1 MRIAFLG
8 KGGSGKTTITTSF
21 IKYLEKKGKK
31 ILAVDADVNV
41 HLKEALEMRAPF
53 LGDKFD
59 EIASYLEESKVNKN
73 IPIIG
78 TLTPSKETKF
88 INPTLEDDFI
98 KKFGT
103 VKNNIA
109 LIACG
114 TYTKKGLGV
123 SCYHSK
129 LGSLILAYNRILDNK
144 DFYVVSDMTAGTDS
158 AGTSMYAVS
167 DINVFVV
174 EPTKK
179 SIQVLND
186 YKNIIEESKNNVY
199 VIANKIESDE
209 DIEFI
214 NNNIDKNIILG
225 YVKKSNNLRKF
236 EQGDKEGLNNFVEEI
251 IDINKNILSKL
262 DRYKKDWDKY
272 YNTHKDIFIKD
283 AKEWYSEYY
292 KQDLTKYIDKDFKYS
307 EVIK

>member
-21 IKYLEKKGKK
+21 IKYLQKEGKE

-41 HLKEALEMRAPF
+41 HLKEALEMEAPF
-53 LGDKFD
+53 LGNKFD
-59 EIASYLEESKVNKN
+59 EVANYLEEDKINNK
-73 IPIIG
+73 IPVIG
-78 TLTPSKETKF
+78 TTTPSCETKF
-88 INPTLEDDFI
+88 IKPTLKDEFI

-103 VKNNIA
+103 VKDNVG

-114 TYTKKGLGV
+114 TYTKEGLGV

-129 LGSLILAYNRILDNK
+129 LGSLILTYNRLLDNN

-158 AGTSMYAVS
+158 AGTSMYAIS
-167 DINVFVV
+167 DINIFVV

-186 YKNIIEESKNNVY
+186 YKKIIEESKNNVC
-199 VIANKIESDE
+199 VIANKIESEE

-214 NNNIDKNIILG
+214 NNNINKDMILG
-225 YVKKSNNLRKF
+225 YVKKSNNLRSF
-236 EQGDKEGLNNFVEEI
+236 EQGNKQGLENFVEEMK
-251 IDINKNILSKL
+251 DINKNILAKL
-262 DRYKKDWDKY
+262 DSYDKDWDNY
-272 YNTHKDIFIKD
+272 YDTHKNIFIKD

-292 KQDLTKYIDKDFKYS
+292 KQDLTKYIDKDFKYGK
-307 EVIK
+307 VIK

>member
-21 IKYLEKKGKK
+21 IKYLRKENKEV
-31 ILAVDADVNV
+31 LAIDADINV
-41 HLKEALEMRAPF
+41 HLKEALDMEAPY

-59 EIASYLEESKVNKN
+59 EIASYLENNKIKNN
-73 IPIIG
+73 IPVIG

-88 INPTLEDDFI
+88 INPTLKDPFI
-98 KKFGT
+98 QKFGT
-103 VKNNIA
+103 VKDGLGI
-109 LIACG
+109 LACG
-114 TYTKKGLGV
+114 TYSKEGLGV

-144 DFYVVSDMTAGTDS
+144 DFYVVSDMTAGVDS
-158 AGTSMYAVS
+158 VGTSMYAIS
-167 DINVFVV
+167 DLNIFVV

-186 YKNIIEESKNNVY
+186 YKSIIDDSKNNVY
-199 VIANKIESDE
+199 VIANKIESED

-214 NNNIDKNIILG
+214 NNNIDKEMILG

-236 EQGDKEGLNNFVEEI
+236 EQGNKQGLEDFTEEML
-251 IDINKNILSKL
+251 DINKNILAKL
-262 DRYKKDWDKY
+262 DNYDKNWNEY
-272 YNTHKDIFIKD
+272 YNTHKKIFIAD
-283 AKEWYSEYY
+283 ANEWYSEYH
-292 KQDLTKYIDKDFKYS
+292 KQDLTKYIDENFKYS